1 MLALSPPTLTNADRD
16 IKIGDVKTEDHFMF
30 TKFNHIAP
38 LIFGCCPSSQGACQR
53 ASLTVLATAGSR
65 LPLHQAQEAL
75 NTLKEAQIERSVH
88 TPSGA
93 AAGGCVIH
101 RTCTCCRASYPH
113 WCSIMALS
121 CNFGGGK
128 ADMSLHVR
136 WCHLAS
142 HQLDSKI
149 TMPWNN

>member
-1 MLALSPPTLTNADRD
+1 MLALSPATLTNADRD

-30 TKFNHIAP
+30 NRAAP
-38 LIFGCCPSSQGACQR
+38 LIVCCCPSSQGACQR

-93 AAGGCVIH
+93 AAGECITYTPY
-101 RTCTCCRASYPH
+101 TC
-113 WCSIMALS
+113 L
-121 CNFGGGK
+121 
-128 ADMSLHVR
+128 
-136 WCHLAS
+136 
-142 HQLDSKI
+142 
-149 TMPWNN
+149 